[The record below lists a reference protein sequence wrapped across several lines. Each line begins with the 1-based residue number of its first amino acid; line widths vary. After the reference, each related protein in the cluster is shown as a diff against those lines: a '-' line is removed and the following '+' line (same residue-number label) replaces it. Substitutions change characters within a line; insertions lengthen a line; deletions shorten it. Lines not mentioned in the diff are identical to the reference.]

1 MKKIDFLAPP
11 EGTGG
16 RSKPNPELQLLK
28 ELFPGKAVLT
38 VKETS
43 DVIRK
48 SDDFIYER
56 LNSGIIKGIKTGSNW
71 VIPLTEVAR
80 LLKEGVA

>member
-1 MKKIDFLAPP
+1 
-11 EGTGG
+11 
-16 RSKPNPELQLLK
+16 
-28 ELFPGKAVLT
+28 VLT

>member
-1 MKKIDFLAPP
+1 MKKIEFLAPP

-16 RSKPNPELQLLK
+16 SSKPNPELQLLR
-28 ELFPGKAVLT
+28 ELYPGKAVLT

-43 DVIRK
+43 AVIRK

-80 LLKEGVA
+80 LLKKGVK